1 MSKETDSFIK
11 GLAIGAVAGAVAGI
25 LFAPKAGV
33 ETRKDIQQLAENVRD
48 KAVDIYSEARKKVE
62 KKAKSLKALGE
73 KIDEKKYSTIV
84 NEIVD
89 EYKSKDILSSDS
101 AKKLGTQ
108 LKKDWTAVKKA
119 ITS

>member
-1 MSKETDSFIK
+1 MSKETESFIK
-11 GLAIGAVAGAVAGI
+11 GLAIGAVAGAVAGV
-25 LFAPKAGV
+25 LFAPKSGL
-33 ETRKDIQQLAENVRD
+33 ETRRDLQELAENIKD
-48 KAVDIYSEARKKVE
+48 KAVDTYSEARKKVE
-62 KKAKSLKALGE
+62 KKAKSLKSLGE
-73 KIDEKKYSTIV
+73 KIDEKKYSSIV

-108 LKKDWTAVKKA
+108 LKKDWTTVKKA

>member
-1 MSKETDSFIK
+1 MSKETESFIK
-11 GLAIGAVAGAVAGI
+11 GLAIGAISGAVAGI
-25 LFAPKAGV
+25 LFAPKAGA
-33 ETRKDIQQLAENVRD
+33 ETRKDIQDFAENVKD
-48 KAVDIYSEARKKVE
+48 KAVDTYSEARKKVE
-62 KKAKSLKALGE
+62 KKVKSMKALGE
-73 KIDEKKYSTIV
+73 KIDEKKYSAIV

-108 LKKDWTAVKKA
+108 LKKDWTTVKKA

>member
-11 GLAIGAVAGAVAGI
+11 GLAVGAIAGAVAGI
-25 LFAPKAGV
+25 LFAPKSGK
-33 ETRKDIQQLAENVRD
+33 ETRKDIQNLAENIKD
-48 KAVDIYSEARKKVE
+48 KAVDVYSEAREKVE
-62 KKAKSLKALGE
+62 KKAKSLKALG
-73 KIDEKKYSTIV
+73 KKVDEKKYASLV

-108 LKKDWTAVKKA
+108 LKKDWTTVKKA